1 MELENEFKIIKY
13 IELDFY
19 FTLHFVKMFRLIVY
33 TSIIFSYRNMFHEF
47 GNEQMKDNHVW
58 CCCWR

>member
-19 FTLHFVKMFRLIVY
+19 FTLHFMKMFQLIVY
-33 TSIIFSYRNMFHEF
+33 TSIIFSYRNIFHEF
-47 GNEQMKDNHVW
+47 GNEQIKDNHV
-58 CCCWR
+58 